1 MALFLASHW
10 ENGWAVMEIKGAL
23 DTSTARELCDFV
35 ATVTAKHRHLL
46 NLIVDLSE
54 LTWADAGGL
63 SGLMSVR
70 ALLDE
75 DEGELRLV
83 CPEGRVER
91 LLHSSGLAQALPVHP
106 SLDAALAAP
115 RTTLADDPPDRPVQP
130 EPRARVVPPM
140 GTPGASLRPPD
151 LTAR

>member
-23 DTSTARELCDFV
+23 DATTARELCDFV
-35 ATVTAKHRHLL
+35 AAVTAQHRHLL

-54 LTWADAGGL
+54 LTWADADGL
-63 SGLMSVR
+63 GALLSVR

-75 DEGELRLV
+75 DQGELRLV

-91 LLHSSGLAQALPVHP
+91 ILRSSGLAQALSVHP

-115 RTTLADDPPDRPVQP
+115 RTTPADRPGGAVQ
-130 EPRARVVPPM
+130 
-140 GTPGASLRPPD
+140 
-151 LTAR
+151 

>member
-10 ENGWAVMEIKGAL
+10 ENDWVVMEIRGAL
-23 DTSTARELCDFV
+23 DTTTAQELFDFV
-35 ATVTAKHRHLL
+35 AAVTAKHRHLL

-54 LTWADAGGL
+54 LIWADTDGL
-63 SGLMSVR
+63 RVLMAIQ
-70 ALLDE
+70 ALLVE

-91 LLHSSGLAQALPVHP
+91 ILRSSGLARLLPVHP

-115 RTTLADDPPDRPVQP
+115 RTVP
-130 EPRARVVPPM
+130 ARRT
-140 GTPGASLRPPD
+140 GGA
-151 LTAR
+151 AQ

>member
-23 DTSTARELCDFV
+23 DTGTGRELCDFV
-35 ATVTAKHRHLL
+35 AAVTAKHRHLL
-46 NLIVDLSE
+46 NLIVDLTE

-63 SGLMSVR
+63 GALLSVR
-70 ALLDE
+70 ALLD
-75 DEGELRLV
+75 DDQGELRLV

-91 LLHSSGLAQALPVHP
+91 LLHTSGLAEALAVHP

-115 RTTLADDPPDRPVQP
+115 RTSLTDRTGGAVQ
-130 EPRARVVPPM
+130 
-140 GTPGASLRPPD
+140 
-151 LTAR
+151 